1 MLLSVNNAAVH
12 FLVNV
17 AQVFLETIGLGSG
30 ALCPCAL
37 PSSTSPSV
45 RSGPRNQ
52 LIALPKPKR
61 PD

>member
-12 FLVNV
+12 FLANV

-30 ALCPCAL
+30 ALSM